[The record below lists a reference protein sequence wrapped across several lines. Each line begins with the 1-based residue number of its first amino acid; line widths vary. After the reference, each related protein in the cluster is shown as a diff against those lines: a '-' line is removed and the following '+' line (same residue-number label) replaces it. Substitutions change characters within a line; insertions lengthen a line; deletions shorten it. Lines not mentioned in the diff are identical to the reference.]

1 MPRVRIIGLTV
12 VLVLVLAACGGDDG
26 GTTTGG
32 TTGGTTGDTTGGTT
46 GATGSAECEQ
56 LDPIVSGHPGF
67 PPDFIQMVTPL
78 AVELGYMEQ
87 ECIDLELIDFES
99 GAAAFRAMA
108 AGELDVGLSGSVS
121 PILAYGQGSDAVG
134 FAASGAYVDFQVV
147 ATSDV
152 QSCEDL
158 AGKRVATDG
167 PGGLVH
173 AITEQYM
180 ATCGLDINTDV
191 ELIVGEPETFVA
203 QFAQGAIDATSMHID
218 ERIFAQQELGSDLTV
233 LANTWEEVPLF
244 HYTTFATARDVFE
257 EKREIWVRF
266 TRALLRTGRWLAD
279 EANHDEAVTVMAE
292 ISEQPEAVI
301 EEALTT
307 FGNRFPTSCDTMIP
321 VESYQYL
328 IDLQVELG
336 NLEAS
341 FPAEDFL
348 DTSVCAEAEESLDAE
363 AA

>member
-1 MPRVRIIGLTV
+1 MARVRVLGLAS
-12 VLVLVLAACGGDDG
+12 VLVLALAACGGGDDDEGDG
-26 GTTTGG
+26 GGG
-32 TTGGTTGDTTGGTT
+32 GSTASGD
-46 GATGSAECEQ
+46 CETV
-56 LDPIVSGHPGF
+56 DPIVSGHPGF

-78 AVELGYMEQ
+78 AVELGYFDQ
-87 ECIDLELIDFES
+87 ECLDVELIDFES

-147 ATSDV
+147 ATPDV

-173 AITEQYM
+173 AITEQYL

-218 ERIFAQQELGSDLTV
+218 ERIFAQEELGSDLTV
-233 LANTWEEVPLF
+233 LANTWEEIPEF
-244 HYTTFATARDVFE
+244 HYTTFATAREVFE
-257 EKREIWVRF
+257 DKREIWVRF

-279 EANHDEAVTVMAE
+279 PANREEAVTVMAE
-292 ISEQPEAVI
+292 VSEQPEEVI
-301 EEALTT
+301 EEALDT

-321 VESYQYL
+321 LESYQFL

-336 NLEAS
+336 NLEES
-341 FPAEDFL
+341 FPAEEFV
-348 DTSVCAEAEESLDAE
+348 DTSVCEEAEASLDEE